1 MRWQVL
7 LVMAIL
13 VLPLIHSVS
22 AVDFDQPTASEK
34 AQFDE
39 ILTPVMMIYNL
50 VKYGAT
56 AIAAV
61 MLLFSG
67 ITYMTSGGDPKKKET
82 AKNMATYVIIGL
94 LIIWVAPFVVNL
106 LVS

>member
-1 MRWQVL
+1 MKLQFL
-7 LVMAIL
+7 LVVAIL
-13 VLPLIHSVS
+13 VLPLVS
-22 AVDFDQPTASEK
+22 AQVDFDGPTAAEK
-34 AQFDE
+34 AAFDE
-39 ILTPVMMIYNL
+39 ILMPVMMIYNL

-56 AIAAV
+56 AIAALM
-61 MLLFSG
+61 MLFAG
-67 ITYMTSGGDPKKKET
+67 ITYMTSGGDPKQKET

>member
-1 MRWQVL
+1 MRLQVL
-7 LVMAIL
+7 LVMAL
-13 VLPLIHSVS
+13 FVLPLVS
-22 AVDFDQPTASEK
+22 AVDFDEPTASEK
-34 AQFDE
+34 AAFDE
-39 ILTPVMMIYNL
+39 ILTPVMKIYNL

-56 AIAAV
+56 AIAGL

-67 ITYMTSGGDPKKKET
+67 VTYMTSSGDPKKKET

-94 LIIWVAPFVVNL
+94 MIIWVAPFVVNL

>member
-1 MRWQVL
+1 MKLQIL
-7 LVMAIL
+7 LLIALL
-13 VLPLIHSVS
+13 VLPLVS
-22 AVDFDQPTASEK
+22 AVDFDGPTAAEK
-34 AQFDE
+34 AAFDE

-56 AIAAV
+56 AIAAL

-67 ITYMTSGGDPKKKET
+67 ITYMASGGDPKKKET